1 MHVVVTGL
9 FFSRFWLTHPS
20 KTCISYNDFF
30 YGILYFIRWLYTPYA
45 VWESTSFTQIS
56 LSTTAKIFGII
67 SPLSRLLQTKN
78 LKLSTA
84 MILTTNIVEI
94 FIGNDGHPR
103 KDFFD
108 SSSSQNLYTKY
119 NKING

>member
-1 MHVVVTGL
+1 MEYYILLDG
-9 FFSRFWLTHPS
+9 
-20 KTCISYNDFF
+20 CIRHMP
-30 YGILYFIRWLYTPYA
+30 YGK
-45 VWESTSFTQIS
+45 STSFIQIS
-56 LSTTAKIFGII
+56 LSTTTKTFGII

-84 MILTTNIVEI
+84 MILTTNIEEN
-94 FIGNDGHPR
+94 FIGNDGYLR
-103 KDFFD
+103 KHFFN